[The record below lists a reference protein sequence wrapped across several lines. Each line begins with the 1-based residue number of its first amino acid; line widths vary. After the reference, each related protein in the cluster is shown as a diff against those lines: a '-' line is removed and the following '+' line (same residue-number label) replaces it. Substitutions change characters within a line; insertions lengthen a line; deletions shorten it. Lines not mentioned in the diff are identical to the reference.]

1 MRIQGLTS
9 RLAPWSAR
17 PIYAMWKRVFGKVPT
32 PYTVLAHRPPILWTS
47 FLMSLVHHQ
56 SRVVERRLKVLV
68 SLRAAQMIGYPF

>member
-9 RLAPWSAR
+9 RVAPWSAR

-47 FLMSLVHHQ
+47 FLISLVHHQ
-56 SRVVERRLKVLV
+56 
-68 SLRAAQMIGYPF
+68 Y